1 MLHVTTEPAGA
12 TVVLDGVRLGVTPFE
27 APVPKKAGGAWLKV
41 RMKHFIP
48 VKTRVSLDQ
57 PVEWEVALRRLSRE

>member
-27 APVPKKAGGAWLKV
+27 APVPKKLGGAWLKV

-57 PVEWEVALRRLSRE
+57 AVDWDVSLRHLSHD